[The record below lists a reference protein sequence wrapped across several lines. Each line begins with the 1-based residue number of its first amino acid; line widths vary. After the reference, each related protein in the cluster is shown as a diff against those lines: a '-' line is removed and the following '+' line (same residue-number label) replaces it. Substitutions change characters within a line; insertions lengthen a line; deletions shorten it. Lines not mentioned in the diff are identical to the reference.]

1 MLDDMDSGV
10 KILVIILVVGL
21 VLVLAVPLIV
31 ILAAVI
37 ASFVLGIEGEA
48 ALLVPVCGPGV
59 ARQVRSRAVSTLD
72 GRTTTMTASV
82 TADGDT
88 AAE

>member
-10 KILVIILVVGL
+10 KILVIILVVGV
-21 VLVLAVPLIV
+21 VLVLAVPLLI

-37 ASFVLGIEGEA
+37 ASFVLGLEGQA

-59 ARQVRSRAVSTLD
+59 ARRLRSRVVGVLAGRKHAV
-72 GRTTTMTASV
+72 GACGGAS
-82 TADGDT
+82 GDSGG
-88 AAE
+88 E

>member
-10 KILVIILVVGL
+10 KILVIVLVVGV

-37 ASFVLGIEGEA
+37 ASFVLGLGSEA
-48 ALLVPVCGPGV
+48 ALLLPVCGPGA
-59 ARQVRSRAVSTLD
+59 ARWLRSRLSAVAEAVSVPD
-72 GRTTTMTASV
+72 VSAGERDAS
-82 TADGDT
+82 
-88 AAE
+88 AE

>member
-10 KILVIILVVGL
+10 KIIVIILVVGV
-21 VLVLAVPLIV
+21 VLVLAVPLLI

-37 ASFVLGIEGEA
+37 ASFVLGLGSEA

-59 ARQVRSRAVSTLD
+59 VRRMRARVRSALD
-72 GRTTTMTASV
+72 GRVAAIGESV
-82 TADGDT
+82 GRG
-88 AAE
+88 